1 GIVAET
7 TGALAE
13 AGLSILNL
21 ESDVGGTVDTPI
33 YIMEIDGVAEEG
45 IDVLEVVL
53 DRLAREKNVETRLV
67 PIDTLMG

>member
-1 GIVAET
+1 
-7 TGALAE
+7 
-13 AGLSILNL
+13 
-21 ESDVGGTVDTPI
+21 VGGTVDTPI